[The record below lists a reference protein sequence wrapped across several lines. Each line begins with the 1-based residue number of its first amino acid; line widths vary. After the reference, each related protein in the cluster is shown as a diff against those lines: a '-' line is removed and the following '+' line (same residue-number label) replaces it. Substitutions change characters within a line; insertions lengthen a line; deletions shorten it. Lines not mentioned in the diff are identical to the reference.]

1 LDLAGG
7 GVGGGDEL
15 LLVFSGEIPF
25 PVSCDTITIEELV
38 RESITSRVLHLVFRA
53 VDFGS
58 CALASHSVPSQN
70 RSDGAAGGFNS
81 DGAGEARG
89 DE

>member
-38 RESITSRVLHLVFRA
+38 RESITSRVLHKLTTA
-53 VDFGS
+53 TS
-58 CALASHSVPSQN
+58 CMV
-70 RSDGAAGGFNS
+70 
-81 DGAGEARG
+81 
-89 DE
+89 